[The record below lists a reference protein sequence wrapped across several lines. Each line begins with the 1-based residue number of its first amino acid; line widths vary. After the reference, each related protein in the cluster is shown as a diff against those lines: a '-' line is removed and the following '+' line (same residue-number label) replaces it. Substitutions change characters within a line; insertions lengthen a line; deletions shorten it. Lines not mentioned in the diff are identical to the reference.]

1 MDLVK
6 LRNHNGSGECE
17 YCLKIAPKA
26 SMYMDLEQRAWIKL
40 VCAEY
45 AADYY
50 VERYGAVPAGF
61 GVVDLRL
68 D

>member
-17 YCLKIAPKA
+17 YCLKVWPKD
-26 SMYMDLEQRAWIKL
+26 SMYMDLEQRAFVKL
-40 VCAEY
+40 VCPECTASY
-45 AADYY
+45 M

>member
-17 YCLKIAPKA
+17 YCLKVAPRD

-40 VCAEY
+40 VCAEC
-45 AADYY
+45 AAQYMVD
-50 VERYGAVPAGF
+50 RFGAVPAGF
-61 GVVDLRL
+61 GVVDVRL